1 MQGLRDFLDSARA
14 WPDLAV
20 CMHTWVETIGLLY
33 HLNAQRLEVWDES
46 LPLASQ
52 SLIFQA
58 RHQALADSLQ
68 AMATKRDL
76 ALAEPELHQIK
87 KKVLSSLQNHWSGLT
102 VFLDHPETPMDNN
115 SSERKLRN
123 SVNGR
128 KNYYGSGAVW
138 SADFAAMLFSLFQ
151 TIILWGLNPRH
162 WLHAYLSACAEN
174 GGLPPTDLA
183 PYLPWAMDEARRHQ
197 LSQPLIVD
205 FPKQSPLDTT

>member
-14 WPDLAV
+14 WPDLAEW
-20 CMHTWVETIGLLY
+20 MHTWVETIGLLY

-102 VFLDHPETPMDNN
+102 VFLDHPKTPMDNN
-115 SSERKLRN
+115 SSN
-123 SVNGR
+123 AA
-128 KNYYGSGAVW
+128 SG
-138 SADFAAMLFSLFQ
+138 
-151 TIILWGLNPRH
+151 IR
-162 WLHAYLSACAEN
+162 
-174 GGLPPTDLA
+174 
-183 PYLPWAMDEARRHQ
+183 
-197 LSQPLIVD
+197 
-205 FPKQSPLDTT
+205 

>member
-1 MQGLRDFLDSARA
+1 MAGLNLETIIIFVCDRYNAYQCWAKDSPMILLAFCWAHVRRDFLDSARA
-14 WPDLAV
+14 WPDLAEW
-20 CMHTWVETIGLLY
+20 MHTWVETIGLLY

-87 KKVLSSLQNHWSGLT
+87 KKVLLMPLAA
-102 VFLDHPETPMDNN
+102 LDE
-115 SSERKLRN
+115 
-123 SVNGR
+123 
-128 KNYYGSGAVW
+128 
-138 SADFAAMLFSLFQ
+138 
-151 TIILWGLNPRH
+151 
-162 WLHAYLSACAEN
+162 
-174 GGLPPTDLA
+174 
-183 PYLPWAMDEARRHQ
+183 
-197 LSQPLIVD
+197 LSQPLIED